1 MTSFFKGTFLLVVV
15 AFIGECVE
23 FFINMVLANE
33 LGEVGMGLYMSIL
46 PVIFFI
52 VVLASMELPVS
63 ISKFIAEKED
73 KYHLSMLQ
81 HAIRFT
87 VLFTIV
93 LVILALA
100 ILPILPVFNHYHPYI
115 RGLVI
120 VLIPLVSFSSV
131 ARGYF
136 MGVQHMGKIAIAN
149 FLRRI
154 VQLTLL
160 VIVYNLF
167 QFELDKAILI
177 ALCTLIGSELIV
189 FVYLIHTFFLQ
200 FKLIKHKSA
209 VRLTGKSVRKSLMS
223 VSLPTTGMRIT
234 HSISHAIQPFLIK
247 AALMKAGF
255 SGTMAI
261 EHFGLLTG
269 VAFSI
274 GFFPA
279 FIAHSLSTILIPTV
293 SEAYAKRDFAKLRSL
308 LQQVILMTFVY
319 GIPAVIIFH
328 IFAEPLTHMF
338 FDSDIAPMYLKLLWP
353 YFLFHF
359 FAIPMQ
365 AFLIGIGLIKD
376 TLLHFVW
383 STVVMFIMMIILG
396 SQQEFNMIGIILGMN
411 TGALLVMLMHYVTIC
426 KKIGVSLF
434 FRKPVK
440 QSF

>member
-1 MTSFFKGTFLLVVV
+1 MTTFFKGTFLLAIV
-15 AFIGECVE
+15 AFVGECVE

-73 KYHLSMLQ
+73 KYHFSMLQ
-81 HAIRFT
+81 HAIRFA

-93 LVILALA
+93 LVVLSLI

-120 VLIPLVSFSSV
+120 VLIPLISFSSV

-136 MGVQHMGKIAIAN
+136 MGVQQMGKIATAN

-154 VQLTLL
+154 VQLGLL
-160 VIVYNLF
+160 VIVYRLF
-167 QFELDKAILI
+167 QFEMDKAIFI
-177 ALCTLIGSELIV
+177 ALCTFVGSELIV
-189 FVYLIHTFFLQ
+189 FLFLIHTFFLQ
-200 FKLIKHKSA
+200 FRYIKNKNN
-209 VRLTGKSVRKSLMS
+209 VKLTGKSVRKSLMA
-223 VSLPTTGMRIT
+223 VSLPTTGMRIS
-234 HSISHAIQPFLIK
+234 HSVTHAIQPFLIK

-279 FIAHSLSTILIPTV
+279 FIAHSLSTVLIPTV
-293 SEAYAKRDFAKLRSL
+293 SEAYAKKDFGKLRSL
-308 LQQVILMTFVY
+308 LQQIILMTFIY
-319 GIPAVIIFH
+319 GIPAIIIFH
-328 IFAEPLTHMF
+328 VFAEPLTHMF
-338 FDSDIAPMYLKLLWP
+338 FASDIAPLYLQMLWP

-359 FAIPMQ
+359 FTIPLQ

-383 STVVMFIMMIILG
+383 STIVMFVMMYILG
-396 SQQEFNMIGIILGMN
+396 SNQHFNMIGIILGMN
-411 TGALLVMLMHYVTIC
+411 TGALLIMLMHYVTVC
-426 KKIGVSLF
+426 RKIGVTLI

-440 QSF
+440 ELY

>member
-1 MTSFFKGTFLLVVV
+1 MSTFFKGTFLLVVV

-23 FFINMVLANE
+23 FLINMVLANE

-63 ISKFIAEKED
+63 ISKFIAEKEE
-73 KYHLSMLQ
+73 KYHFSMLQ

-93 LVILALA
+93 LVIATILV
-100 ILPILPVFNHYHPYI
+100 LPILPVFNHYHPYI
-115 RGLVI
+115 RALVI
-120 VLIPLVSFSSV
+120 VIIPLVSFSSV

-136 MGVQHMGKIAIAN
+136 MGVQHMGKIATAN

-154 VQLTLL
+154 VQLGLL
-160 VIVYNLF
+160 VIIYKLF
-167 QFELDKAILI
+167 QFELDKAIFI
-177 ALCTLIGSELIV
+177 ALCTLVGSEFIV
-189 FVYLIHTFFLQ
+189 FLYLIHTFFLQ
-200 FKLIKHKSA
+200 FKFFKNKNNA
-209 VRLTGKSVRKSLMS
+209 RLTGKSVRKSLMS
-223 VSLPTTGMRIT
+223 VSLPTTGMRIS
-234 HSISHAIQPFLIK
+234 HSITHAIQPFLIK

-279 FIAHSLSTILIPTV
+279 FIAHSLSTVLIPTV
-293 SEAYAKRDFAKLRSL
+293 SEAYAKKDFEKLRKL
-308 LQQVILMTFVY
+308 LQQVILMTSIY
-319 GIPAVIIFH
+319 GIPAIIIFH

-338 FDSDIAPMYLKLLWP
+338 FDSDIAPLYLQLLRP

-365 AFLIGIGLIKD
+365 AILIGIGLIKD
-376 TLLHFVW
+376 TLLHFLW
-383 STVVMFIMMIILG
+383 STVIMFVMMYILG
-396 SQQEFNMIGIILGMN
+396 SNQQFNMTGIILGMN
-411 TGALLVMLMHYVTIC
+411 TGALLIMLMHYVTIC
-426 KKIGVSLF
+426 KKIGVTLL

-440 QSF
+440 HSY